1 MLVVGR
7 NWYER
12 SCTTAAPIGRALVF
26 GEAPAELLGDRTMLE
41 PMGILS
47 DQPGLHRRVVES
59 HLHRF
64 GPSRDGCHHSSNI
77 VTAYLADSGPAAAT
91 LAQEPLAWL

>member
-1 MLVVGR
+1 
-7 NWYER
+7 
-12 SCTTAAPIGRALVF
+12 
-26 GEAPAELLGDRTMLE
+26 
-41 PMGILS
+41 MGILS
-47 DQPGLHRRVVES
+47 DRPGLHRRVVES